1 MTVLVGILC
10 LVGGLVWVTMAV
22 GDVEGDMDGWWPR
35 CGCRRIDVRLHYMY
49 SVLGLYVWTAWAAPA
64 RQAAGTAVLVG
75 NGQWRS
81 KGKKGPSVGRRV
93 PPTDAAAPTSD
104 REARCRRAAGR
115 GPPVVAL
122 PSVGRPAG
130 PSVWLV

>member
-93 PPTDAAAPTSD
+93 PPTMPRRPPAT
-104 REARCRRAAGR
+104 ARRDAAGR